1 MHAAMAENG
10 APTPRERLFEVF
22 ARVDAFHA
30 RVRARHPD
38 ALACRAGCDDC
49 CHVQLTITALEASI
63 LRDHLRELPASTRDA
78 LAESARAP
86 DEDRCPALDPDGG
99 CRIYAARPLV
109 CRAHGLPFR
118 FQSPETDGKRS
129 LPMIDACPKNFVGMA
144 LDALDPTLVLDQT
157 TLSTILGALA
167 AAHADAA
174 GIPRGERVA
183 LAELLRNA
191 RD

>member
-1 MHAAMAENG
+1 MHAAVSDHG
-10 APTPRERLFEVF
+10 APTPRERLFELF
-22 ARVDAFHA
+22 ARVEAFHA

-49 CHVQLTITALEASI
+49 CHVQLTVTALEASI
-63 LRDHLRELPASTRDA
+63 LRDHLRELPAEARRA

-86 DEDRCPALDPDGG
+86 DEDRCPALDRDGR
-99 CRIYAARPLV
+99 CRVYAARPLV

-118 FQSPETDGKRS
+118 FQSPDSEGKRS
-129 LPMIDACPKNFVGMA
+129 LPMIDACPKNFVGME
-144 LDALDPTLVLDQT
+144 LEALDPTLVLDQT

-174 GIPRGERVA
+174 GTPRGERVA
-183 LAELLRNA
+183 LTELLRDA
-191 RD
+191 HG